1 MKDRVL
7 YFDFLRLLATLAVVM
22 LHLSSMAY
30 SDATVGEMDFLVG
43 AIYNAPTRWAVPC
56 FVMLSGALFLNPQK
70 EINLKSLYGKYI
82 LRLLIAYVIWTIL
95 YTYLFWPAFFW
106 IKGLTPEP
114 HHLSFL
120 DNYPYHLWF
129 LPMLIGVYMMVP
141 LLRVIAVNEKVTN
154 YFLVL
159 WLLLAVLNYIPGVVV
174 DTVALFKVR
183 MVTGFAGYALLGY
196 KLSALQ
202 KKAGKVKVMCVF
214 FLTLALML
222 VISVSANDIEHFFD
236 PLAPNVILFSTS
248 VFVLGKYLDGRIG
261 RSMVLQKTI
270 KWVRDDLF
278 GIYLVHLF
286 YAHLVFRPHFLN
298 QFPLWLFIPLFT
310 VIVFVMS
317 LFTIK
322 LLRKIPL
329 VRYVCS

>member
-1 MKDRVL
+1 MKDRIL

-30 SDATVGEMDFLVG
+30 ADATVGSMDYLIG

-70 EINLKSLYGKYI
+70 EISLKSLYGRYI
-82 LRLLIAYVIWTIL
+82 LRLLVAYVIWTIL
-95 YTYLFWPAFFW
+95 YTYLFWPAFYW

-114 HHLSFL
+114 RHLSFL

-141 LLRVIAVNEKVTN
+141 ILRIIAANEKVTN
-154 YFLVL
+154 YFLVV
-159 WLLLAVLNYIPGVVV
+159 WLLFAVLNYIPGVVAE
-174 DTVALFKVR
+174 TMALFKVR
-183 MVTGFAGYALLGY
+183 MVTGFVGYALFGY
-196 KLSALQ
+196 KLSALP
-202 KKAGKVKVMCVF
+202 KKVGKVKVMCLLL
-214 FLTLALML
+214 LTLVMML
-222 VISVSANDIEHFFD
+222 VISVCMSDIEHFFD
-236 PLAPNVILFSTS
+236 PLAPNVILFSAS
-248 VFVLGKYLDGRIG
+248 VFLLGKYLDGRIG
-261 RSMVLQKTI
+261 GSKMLQRTI
-270 KWVRDDLF
+270 NWVREDLF
-278 GIYLVHLF
+278 GIYLIHLF
-286 YAHLVFRPHFLN
+286 YAHLVFRPHFIN
-298 QFPLWLFIPLFT
+298 QIPLWIFIPLFT
-310 VIVFVMS
+310 VVVFVMS